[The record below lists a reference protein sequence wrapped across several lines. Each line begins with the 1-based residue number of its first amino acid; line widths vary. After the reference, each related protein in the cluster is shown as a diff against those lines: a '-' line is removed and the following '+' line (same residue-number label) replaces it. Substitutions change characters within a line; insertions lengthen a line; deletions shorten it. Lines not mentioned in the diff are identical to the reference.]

1 MNVKKMQAMLLIVV
15 SAVIFLVGYREMK
28 PVSNQEK
35 MESMIAALE
44 KHGADVQHW
53 SWLARETKTISNIH
67 TFEKLLGQIKQRAN
81 VEEWEIEKSRD
92 GYKATAQKSFSS
104 YEERLVVTWT
114 MENTKENTFIIY
126 EVSGAKWDPKYTDK
140 MNKIFST
147 KPKIYTCVQGTLSD
161 KIEGVLQDK
170 TNEVLK
176 DLSAKAIER
185 VEERAFVS
193 VSAYNKKW
201 NDALSTNKEKINVQI
216 AIRSTNNKNSIVVG
230 TPIITSEY

>member
-1 MNVKKMQAMLLIVV
+1 VKKIQAMMLIVV
-15 SAVIFLVGYREMK
+15 SLVIFLVGYREMK
-28 PVSNQEK
+28 PVSDQEK

-44 KHGADVQHW
+44 KNGTDVQRW
-53 SWLARETKTISNIH
+53 SWLARETKEISNIH
-67 TFEKLLGQIKQRAN
+67 TFEKELKQLKERADL
-81 VEEWEIEKSRD
+81 EEWQIEKSKD
-92 GYKATAQKSFSS
+92 GYKAIAQKKFSS

-126 EVSGAKWDPKYTDK
+126 EVSGKKWDPKYINK
-140 MNKIFST
+140 MNKIFNT
-147 KPKIYTCVQGTLSD
+147 KPKIYTCIQGALSD

-170 TNEVLK
+170 VNEVLK
-176 DLSAKAIER
+176 DLSAKVIEK

-216 AIRSTNNKNSIVVG
+216 AIRSTNSKNTIVVG